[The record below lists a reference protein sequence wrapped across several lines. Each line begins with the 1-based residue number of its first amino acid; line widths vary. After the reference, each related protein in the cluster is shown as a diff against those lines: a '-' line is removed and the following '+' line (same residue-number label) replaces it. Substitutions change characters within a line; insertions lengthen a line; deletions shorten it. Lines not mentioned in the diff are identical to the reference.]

1 MRKLIIIAILT
12 ILLMPA
18 CKKAVDREVQ
28 KKGSEVPV
36 AEIVDMGRAYM
47 ASGKYYTAR
56 KYFQLVIDNAPNSV
70 EFPAAKLGLADAY
83 YFDLATG
90 SADALPEYQ
99 SYLVYFPNNPE
110 AAYAQYM
117 VGMCYYAQVESPDR
131 DQSYTR
137 KALTEFEK
145 LRSEFPDS
153 PYNDLSEEK
162 INHCWHRLAQHE
174 YDVAVFYYKAG
185 TYKAAEGRFR
195 GLLDEYLS
203 YLTAEERELAYYYFS
218 QTLFS
223 MTHYDEA
230 ARYIRK
236 LLAEFPQTIYRDTV
250 RAQLEDIESG
260 KLQQEKEERLKEIF
274 DKIRDRKEAKDDD
287 TADGGDGS

>member
-12 ILLMPA
+12 ILVMPA
-18 CKKAVDREVQ
+18 CKKAVDREVE
-28 KKGSEVPV
+28 KKSGEVPV
-36 AEIVDMGRAYM
+36 AEILDMGRAYL
-47 ASGKYYTAR
+47 ANGKYYTAR
-56 KYFQLVIDNAPNSV
+56 KYFQLIIDNAPNSGQ
-70 EFPAAKLGLADAY
+70 FPAAKLGLADAY

-137 KALTEFEK
+137 KALAEFEK
-145 LRSEFPDS
+145 LHSQYPDS
-153 PYNDLSEEK
+153 PYNELSEEQ
-162 INHCWHRLAQHE
+162 IQLCWHRLAQHE
-174 YDVAVFYYKAG
+174 FGVAIFYYKAG

-195 GLLDEYLS
+195 SVLDQYLS
-203 YLTAEERELAYYYFS
+203 YLTSEERELTYYYFS

-223 MTHYDEA
+223 MTQYDEA

-236 LLAEFPQTIYRDTV
+236 LLAEFPQTIHRDTV
-250 RAQLEDIESG
+250 RSQLEDIESG
-260 KLQQEKEERLKEIF
+260 KLQQEKEERLKEMF
-274 DKIRDRKEAKDDD
+274 EKIKEKKEADDGD
-287 TADGGDGS
+287 TGDATGGS